1 MKANQYYKLFAKD
14 EAESDAVSLFL
25 DFHND
30 VELAKKAIFE
40 MLLTVYNQPK
50 ECAISYVNN
59 VSGYTMQEQGIEAK
73 SGCGFWTWFWVLFI
87 VAVIVWI
94 II

>member
-1 MKANQYYKLFAKD
+1 MFSKEETENSAIPF
-14 EAESDAVSLFL
+14 VL

-30 VELAKKAIFE
+30 VELAKRVIFE
-40 MLLTVYNQPK
+40 LLLTVYNQPQ
-50 ECAISYVNN
+50 ECVIGYVNN
-59 VSGYTMQEQGIEAK
+59 ISGYTMQEQGIEAK
-73 SGCGFWTWFWVLFI
+73 SGCGFWTWFWVLVV

>member
-1 MKANQYYKLFAKD
+1 M
-14 EAESDAVSLFL
+14 

-30 VELAKKAIFE
+30 EEQAKNTILDIL
-40 MLLTVYNQPK
+40 MTVYDQPK
-50 ECAISYVNN
+50 ECAISYRTN